1 MIATTPM
8 IAKASLQISLTL
20 GIRRSLS
27 IARRLPRW
35 ATDQSAVFLAEPE
48 EGERSSRGPEAHPT
62 PSCAAVLDVMLSR
75 RVGVRDNWENSDG
88 PRSVTAEGQTTA
100 ASG

>member
-8 IAKASLQISLTL
+8 IVITSLQMSLTL

-35 ATDQSAVFLAEPE
+35 ATGQSAVFLEKPE
-48 EGERSSRGPEAHPT
+48 EGDAAGLKHPT
-62 PSCAAVLDVMLSR
+62 PSCAAELR
-75 RVGVRDNWENSDG
+75 AHKCRYVRLGEW
-88 PRSVTAEGQTTA
+88 RATAMR
-100 ASG
+100 